1 MGFGVQP
8 KGSKLLL
15 PSVSRAG
22 LQLSVSVPRLT
33 NCARATA
40 ATQPRMANLE
50 TEAIVCCVCEYSRAT
65 LLLLSIG
72 IKSAKKSSG
81 CLPLGKQRE

>member
-1 MGFGVQP
+1 VGFGVQP

-50 TEAIVCCVCEYSRAT
+50 TEAIVCCVRVFEGHPFAAIYWNQIS
-65 LLLLSIG
+65 
-72 IKSAKKSSG
+72 KK
-81 CLPLGKQRE
+81 E